1 MSGKQ
6 PDRPE
11 REPAHEGAPVGS
23 SDEHPVAG
31 KAKKVQPR
39 HGEGYW
45 PLVWRQF
52 WKYRMNRAA
61 LFVMAL
67 IALVALFADFFASDK
82 PIYLDMGGETYF
94 FPNVFEPPELRIYD
108 NQMIEDRLGPDDFAI
123 FPIVPWGYNSHDLDA
138 VLQAPSEA
146 HMLGTDM
153 SGRDVMS
160 RIIHGSRVSLAVGVL
175 AVTLLTLIGVLFGS
189 LAGYYGGLIDGS
201 VSRLVEI
208 LQSMPTI
215 LLLATMIA
223 VMAPSGWNAVLAM
236 MLVIGAVRWTTVA
249 RLIRAEILRVKSLD
263 YVEAARALG
272 LRNRRIIMRHVI
284 PNSISPV
291 LVSATFAMANAVLLE
306 GILSFLGFGI
316 PPDMASWGGLL
327 NGVRGNYQA
336 WWLAIFPGFAIFLTV
351 TVYNLAG
358 EGLRDA
364 IDPRLKT

>member
-1 MSGKQ
+1 MT
-6 PDRPE
+6 
-11 REPAHEGAPVGS
+11 
-23 SDEHPVAG
+23 HPL
-31 KAKKVQPR
+31 AKKDKPVELR

-45 PLVWRQF
+45 QLVWRQF
-52 WKYRMNRAA
+52 WKYKINRVA
-61 LFVMAL
+61 LFVMGFIGVL
-67 IALVALFADFFASDK
+67 ALFADFLASDK
-82 PIYLDMGGETYF
+82 PIYLDFQGETYLF
-94 FPNVFEPPELRIYD
+94 ANVTDPPELRIYD
-108 NQMIEDRLGPDDFAI
+108 NQMLEERLGPGDFAI
-123 FPIVPWGYNSHDLDA
+123 FPLVPYGYNTHDLDS
-138 VLQAPSEA
+138 VLAEPSDA
-146 HMLGTDM
+146 HWLGTDQ
-153 SGRDVMS
+153 SGRDVLS
-160 RIIHGSRVSLAVGVL
+160 RVIHGSRVSLAVGVL
-175 AVTLLTLIGVLFGS
+175 AVVVLTFIGVLLGS
-189 LAGYYGGLIDGS
+189 LAGYYGGLMDGV

-223 VMAPSGWNAVLAM
+223 VIAPSGWNAVVAM
-236 MLVIGAVRWTTVA
+236 MLVIGVVRWTTVA
-249 RLIRAEILRVKSLD
+249 RLIRAEILRVKALD

-272 LRNRRIIMRHVI
+272 LRNARIILRHVI

-327 NGVRGNYQA
+327 NGVRGNYDA
-336 WWLAIFPGFAIFLTV
+336 WWLAVFPGFAIFLTV

>member
-1 MSGKQ
+1 VTHDLLKK
-6 PDRPE
+6 E
-11 REPAHEGAPVGS
+11 KPV
-23 SDEHPVAG
+23 
-31 KAKKVQPR
+31 KIR
-39 HGEGYW
+39 HGESYW
-45 PLVWRQF
+45 SLVRRQF
-52 WKYRMNRAA
+52 WKYRLNRIA
-61 LFVMAL
+61 LVIMGG
-67 IALVALFADFFASDK
+67 IVLVALFADFLASDK
-82 PIYLDMGGETYF
+82 PIYVELDGESYW
-94 FPNVFEPPELRIYD
+94 FPNVLDPAELRIYD
-108 NQMIEDRLGPDDFAI
+108 NQLLEERLGPGDFAI
-123 FPIVPWGYNSHDLDA
+123 FPVVPYGYNTHDLGA
-138 VLQAPSEA
+138 VLTGPNDA
-146 HMLGTDM
+146 HLLGTDQ

-160 RIIHGSRVSLAVGVL
+160 RVIHGSRVSLAVGVL
-175 AVTLLTLIGVLFGS
+175 AVVVLTMIGVLLGS
-189 LAGYYGGLIDGS
+189 LAGFYGGVMDGV
-201 VSRLVEI
+201 VSRLIEI

-223 VMAPSGWNAVLAM
+223 VIAPSGWNAVMAI
-236 MLVIGAVRWTTVA
+236 MLVIGVVRWTTVA

-272 LRNRRIIMRHVI
+272 LENFRIIVRHVI

-327 NGVRGNYQA
+327 NGVRGNYEA
-336 WWLAIFPGFAIFLTV
+336 WWLAVFPGFAIFLTV

>member
-1 MSGKQ
+1 MT
-6 PDRPE
+6 
-11 REPAHEGAPVGS
+11 
-23 SDEHPVAG
+23 HPLQ
-31 KAKKVQPR
+31 KKEKRVELR
-39 HGEGYW
+39 HGESYW
-45 PLVWRQF
+45 QLVRRQF
-52 WKYRMNRAA
+52 WKYRLNR
-61 LFVMAL
+61 LSLYVMIFIGL
-67 IALVALFADFFASDK
+67 IALFADFLSSDK
-82 PIYLDMGGETYF
+82 PIYLDFQGETYF
-94 FPNVFEPPELRIYD
+94 LPNLTEPAELRIYD
-108 NQMIEDRLGPDDFAI
+108 NQMLEERLGPDDFAI
-123 FPIVPWGYNSHDLDA
+123 FPIVPYGYNTHDLDA
-138 VLQAPSEA
+138 VLEGPSDR
-146 HMLGTDM
+146 HFLGTDH
-153 SGRDVMS
+153 SGRDVLA
-160 RIIHGSRVSLAVGVL
+160 RIIHGSRVSLLVGVL
-175 AVTLLTLIGVLFGS
+175 AVALLTLIGVLFGS
-189 LAGYYGGLIDGS
+189 LAGYYGGLIDGA

-223 VMAPSGWNAVLAM
+223 VIAPSGWNAVIAM
-236 MLVIGAVRWTTVA
+236 MAVIGAVRWTTVA

-272 LRNRRIIMRHVI
+272 LRNQRIILRHVI

-327 NGVRGNYQA
+327 NGVRGNYEA
-336 WWLAIFPGFAIFLTV
+336 WWLAVFPGFAIFLTV